1 MRRSVR
7 RGQPLVALALIL
19 SGWVAVRAAILQA
32 PFDLPE
38 RPPETAALARGK
50 MNRSI
55 SPDAAIQRP
64 VRHAA
69 QLPAWMPPPAAPVI
83 EQVTPAPL
91 APAILPP
98 PAPVQAPVP
107 VRIAAGHNLLL
118 LAALSQLPL
127 PPELRLAREP
137 GAPTRFPYRAAPP
150 QPRRWSGDA
159 WLLWRRGSGGTTTAG
174 LGPGSYGASQAGAV
188 IRYRLAPGSAHR
200 PALYL
205 RATTAL
211 HAPRDE
217 EVAIGFAARQLGR
230 LPVVAMAELRATR
243 LGGREVL
250 RPAAALVSEFPPLNL
265 PLGTRAEI
273 YAQGGYVGGKG
284 ATPFVDGQLRL
295 DRTLAR
301 AGRFELRAGG
311 GVWGGAQRGAARLD
325 VGPSVTLG
333 LPLGSGGARV
343 AADWRFRVA
352 GDAAP
357 KSGPAITL
365 SAGF

>member
-1 MRRSVR
+1 
-7 RGQPLVALALIL
+7 
-19 SGWVAVRAAILQA
+19 
-32 PFDLPE
+32 
-38 RPPETAALARGK
+38 
-50 MNRSI
+50 
-55 SPDAAIQRP
+55 
-64 VRHAA
+64 
-69 QLPAWMPPPAAPVI
+69 
-83 EQVTPAPL
+83 
-91 APAILPP
+91 
-98 PAPVQAPVP
+98 
-107 VRIAAGHNLLL
+107 
-118 LAALSQLPL
+118 
-127 PPELRLAREP
+127 
-137 GAPTRFPYRAAPP
+137 
-150 QPRRWSGDA
+150 
-159 WLLWRRGSGGTTTAG
+159 
-174 LGPGSYGASQAGAV
+174 
-188 IRYRLAPGSAHR
+188 
-200 PALYL
+200 
-205 RATTAL
+205 
-211 HAPRDE
+211 
-217 EVAIGFAARQLGR
+217 
-230 LPVVAMAELRATR
+230 MAELRATR